1 MAQRSRKRIWLP
13 HARKREQDG
22 GGGFWTTAISCSV
35 PHVRPAHTGHR
46 REREMHLG
54 STRGQRKEPSIVD
67 NTYIMPKKEAF
78 NMSDE
83 QRQHIDYTGQ
93 FHQWY
98 SHDMTNRLSL
108 RIPAYL
114 ELRLQQTKGRSLMYA
129 SLTRASWFRAYALT
143 K

>member
-1 MAQRSRKRIWLP
+1 MEAEDFGPPPSAAPFPMFVQ
-13 HARKREQDG
+13 
-22 GGGFWTTAISCSV
+22 
-35 PHVRPAHTGHR
+35 HTQGIG
-46 REREMHLG
+46 EREMHLG

-114 ELRLQQTKGRSLMYA
+114 EFLKVKPLRVFGRDFN
-129 SLTRASWFRAYALT
+129 RPRGDH
-143 K
+143 